1 MRALSM
7 GDTDEGVNMVKDG
20 RPAGVG
26 KETPRDESNR
36 DRDFRFLLPDT
47 GLAWARPTQDFAGVI
62 ANRATTQCEGQE
74 RSLE

>member
-1 MRALSM
+1 
-7 GDTDEGVNMVKDG
+7 MVKDG
-20 RPAGVG
+20 RPGGGGGVG

-47 GLAWARPTQDFAGVI
+47 GLARARPTQDFAGVI

-74 RSLE
+74 ISLE